1 MIHML
6 HATPSHMDDLLKAVK
21 KEQQRFKRLPAAE
34 RRRIASEHLQRIGI
48 LDRRGRLKP
57 GLR

>member
-1 MIHML
+1 ML